1 MIPLRGRRQGALVL
15 FFFQGFH
22 FLFHHA
28 EEFRGAD
35 GKGIADKKEGV
46 GRGAVGLLFDIQQ
59 VKALE
64 GGKIRQRGL
73 GQATLEP
80 QFLNGFCKGI
90 GKIGVRFHGKYIR

>member
-1 MIPLRGRRQGALVL
+1 MIPLGDGTRRALVL

-28 EEFRGAD
+28 EELRGAD

-46 GRGAVGLLFDIQQ
+46 GRGVVGLLFDIQQ

-64 GGKIRQRGL
+64 GGKIRQRGF
-73 GQATLEP
+73 GQAT
-80 QFLNGFCKGI
+80 
-90 GKIGVRFHGKYIR
+90 GKA

>member
-1 MIPLRGRRQGALVL
+1 MIPLRGRGQGALVL

-22 FLFHHA
+22 FLLHHA
-28 EEFRGAD
+28 EEIRGAD

-64 GGKIRQRGL
+64 GGKVRQRGL
-73 GQATLEP
+73 GEAAFEP
-80 QFLNGFCKGI
+80 QFFDSFCKGV
-90 GKIGVRFHGKYIR
+90 GKIGVRFHVKYIR